1 MAESLPATDGLGL
14 DELKSLLVQA
24 YEKLAQR
31 DAEIVALREELARL
45 KGLKGRP
52 QLKPSG
58 MEKST
63 EGRAKGKRK
72 RVRRRGPKRSKL
84 TITET
89 KVVKA
94 ENVPAEARFKGYE
107 DFIVQDIVVQ
117 PRTVLYRRERWQL
130 PSGETVVA
138 PLPTGTIGHF
148 GAELKR
154 FVIAQYVQ
162 GQVTVPRLVSLLNDI
177 GIVISKRQVMRLLIE
192 GQDTFLNEARDVH
205 RTGLSTAAWITVDD
219 TGARHKA
226 QNGFCT
232 HIGNDQF
239 SSFTTT
245 SSKSRLNFFE
255 VLLAGDTTHLI
266 NDAAIA
272 YMREHNLSGIVIN
285 QLAAHTKKSFADRKA
300 WMAHLESLGIT
311 ALAVTPDPVRVAT
324 EGALWGSI
332 AAQGL
337 LDGTVIVSDG
347 AGQFDV
353 ADHALCWIHAERLV
367 HKLDAFTE
375 ERRHAKEGIQSRIWA
390 LYADLK
396 AYRSQPTESA
406 KRELTERFTAIFSTR
421 TGYATLDKLLGR
433 LKAQRDKL
441 LAVLKRPDIP
451 LHTNGSENDI
461 RCQVTK
467 RKISGGTRSD
477 LGRDCRDAFLG
488 LMKTCAK
495 QGIRFWQY
503 LGARL
508 AVPGAAD
515 VPPLASLIGQSVPP

>member
-1 MAESLPATDGLGL
+1 MAESSLDIDRLGL
-14 DELKSLLVQA
+14 AELKSLLLQA
-24 YEKLAQR
+24 FEKIARQ
-31 DAEIVALREELARL
+31 DAEIKALREENARL

-58 MEKST
+58 MEQST
-63 EGRAKGKRK
+63 QVRAKGKRK
-72 RVRRRGPKRSKL
+72 PGRRGGKCCKL
-84 TITET
+84 TIHET
-89 KVVKA
+89 KVIKP
-94 ENVPAEARFKGYE
+94 ENIEPGARFKGYE
-107 DFIVQDIVVQ
+107 DFVVQDIVVE
-117 PRTVLYRRERWQL
+117 PRTVLYRRERWLL

-138 PLPTGTIGHF
+138 PLPAGTVGHF

-154 FVIAQYVQ
+154 FVISQYVQ
-162 GQVTVPRLVSLLNDI
+162 GQITVPRLVSQLNDI

-192 GQDTFLNEARDVH
+192 GQDAFLTEARDVL
-205 RTGLSTAAWITVDD
+205 RTGLSSAAWITVDD

-239 SSFTTT
+239 ASFTTT
-245 SSKSRLNFFE
+245 NSKSRLNFLE
-255 VLLAGDTTHLI
+255 VLLAGATTHLI
-266 NDAAIA
+266 NEAAIS
-272 YMREHNLSGIVIN
+272 YMGEHNLSGIVIN
-285 QLAAHTKKSFADRKA
+285 KLAAHTKKSFADRDT
-300 WMAHLESLGIT
+300 WMAHLKQLGIT
-311 ALAVTPDPVRVAT
+311 ELEVNPDPVRVAT

-337 LDGTVIVSDG
+337 LDDTVIVSDG

-353 ADHALCWIHAERLV
+353 AAHARCWIHAERLV

-375 ERRHAKEGIQSRIWA
+375 EQRQAKEDIQDRIWT

-396 AYRSQPTESA
+396 AYRTKPRP
-406 KRELTERFTAIFSTR
+406 KRKGELTQRFEEIFSTR
-421 TGYATLDKLLGR
+421 TGYATLDKLLSR
-433 LKAQRDKL
+433 LKAQKGEL
-441 LAVLKRPDIP
+441 LAVLERPDIP

-461 RCQVTK
+461 RCQVTR

-508 AVPGAAD
+508 AVPGAVE
-515 VPPLASLIGQSVPP
+515 VPPLATLIGQPAPP

>member
-1 MAESLPATDGLGL
+1 MAESPPDLDGLPP
-14 DELKSLLVQA
+14 ELKSFVVQLL
-24 YEKLAQR
+24 EENAQLK
-31 DAEIVALREELARL
+31 AEMAALREELARL

-52 QLKPSG
+52 QIKPSG

-63 EGRAKGKRK
+63 EARAKRK
-72 RVRRRGPKRSKL
+72 RKCGRRGPKRSKV

-89 KVVKA
+89 KIVKA
-94 ENVPAEARFKGYE
+94 ENIEAGARFKGYE
-107 DFIVQDIVVQ
+107 DFIVQDIIVQ

-130 PSGETVVA
+130 ASGETVVA
-138 PLPTGTIGHF
+138 PLPAGTIGHF

-177 GIVISKRQVMRLLIE
+177 GVVISKRQVVRLLIE
-192 GQDTFLNEARDVH
+192 GQDAFLSEARDVH

-239 SSFTTT
+239 ASFTTT

-266 NDAAIA
+266 NEAAIA

-285 QLAAHTKKSFADRKA
+285 QLAAHTKTSFADRKA

-337 LDGTVIVSDG
+337 LEGTVIVSDG

-353 ADHALCWIHAERLV
+353 AAHARCWIHAERLV
-367 HKLDAFTE
+367 HKLDAFTDE
-375 ERRHAKEGIQSRIWA
+375 QRQAKEGIQSRIWA

-396 AYRSQPTESA
+396 TYRTKPTPEH
-406 KRELTERFTAIFSTR
+406 KEELTKRFEEIFSTS
-421 TGYATLDKLLGR
+421 TCYARLDRLLSR
-433 LKAQRDKL
+433 LKAQKSEL
-441 LAVLKRPDIP
+441 LLVLERPDIP

-508 AVPGAAD
+508 AIPGTAD
-515 VPPLASLIGQSVPP
+515 IPPLATLIAQPVPP